1 MRPLAIPNMRL
12 FLASQLIVQLGN
24 WIRMVAAGLLVLEL
38 TDSGLL
44 VGLVLLAQF
53 APMMLLGPWAGVL
66 ADRFHRLTLLLVV
79 GVFNGLVAVVFA
91 VVVAVGAANS
101 VVVLLLSLAGG
112 VITALENP
120 PRRAFVADLVP
131 DEVLPSAVA
140 LNATIMTVA
149 KLLTPALTA
158 FLITTTGMTWCFAIS
173 AATFV
178 PQLLLLLRIKRADLR
193 PWVRLPR
200 EPGQLRQ
207 GLAYVA
213 STPAIRAPLVLL
225 TALGLFSTGAHQ
237 ILLPL
242 FAQRE
247 LAGDEG
253 TYTVL
258 FTALGVGSVLGSL
271 LSARPAFASTR
282 ALYWLALAFG
292 VANTALALSPTLVMA
307 TVTATVVG
315 VLVMM
320 IITVASAQVQVAAES
335 AMRGR
340 VSALLSIVFLCTGAL
355 GNPVIGL
362 LADVAGTR
370 VALLAGAAV
379 AVATGLVLLAAAHTG
394 RARHDEVEQ
403 VTREDSPPRQDSS
416 TR

>member
-24 WIRMVAAGLLVLEL
+24 WTRMVAAGLLVLQL

-44 VGLVLLAQF
+44 VGLVALAQF
-53 APMMLLGPWAGVL
+53 APMLVLGPWAGVL
-66 ADRFHRLTLLLVV
+66 ADRFHRLTLLVVV

-91 VVVAVGAANS
+91 VAVAVGAAGS
-101 VVVLLLSLAGG
+101 WMVLLLSAAGG

-131 DEVLPSAVA
+131 DEVLPAAVA
-140 LNATIMTVA
+140 LNATVMTVA

-158 FLITTTGMTWCFAIS
+158 FVITTAGMAWCFALS

-178 PQLLLLLRIKRADLR
+178 PQLALLLRIRRPDLR
-193 PWVRLPR
+193 PWVRVPR

-213 STPAIRAPLVLL
+213 RTPAIRSPLVLL

-237 ILLPL
+237 VLLPL

-258 FTALGVGSVLGSL
+258 FAALGVGSVVGSV
-271 LSARPAFASTR
+271 LSARPVFGSTR
-282 ALYWLALAFG
+282 ALNWLAVAFG
-292 VANTALALSPTLVMA
+292 VANTALALSPTLV
-307 TVTATVVG
+307 TATGAAALVG

-320 IITVASAQVQVAAES
+320 IVTVASAQVQVAAEP

-362 LADVAGTR
+362 LADVSGTR

-379 AVATGLVLLAAAHTG
+379 AVATGGVLLAARGLRPAGVHPV
-394 RARHDEVEQ
+394 EVPAPEEC
-403 VTREDSPPRQDSS
+403 R
-416 TR
+416 

>member
-24 WIRMVAAGLLVLEL
+24 WTRMVAAGLLVLQL

-44 VGLVLLAQF
+44 VGLVALAQF
-53 APMMLLGPWAGVL
+53 APMLVLGPWAGVL

-91 VVVAVGAANS
+91 VAVAVGAAS
-101 VVVLLLSLAGG
+101 SWVVLLLSAAGG

-131 DEVLPSAVA
+131 DEVLPAAVA
-140 LNATIMTVA
+140 LNATVMTVA

-158 FLITTTGMTWCFAIS
+158 FVITTAGMSWCFALS
-173 AATFV
+173 AVTFV
-178 PQLLLLLRIKRADLR
+178 PQLALLLRIRRPDLR
-193 PWVRLPR
+193 PWVRVPR

-213 STPAIRAPLVLL
+213 RTPAIRSPLVLL

-237 ILLPL
+237 VLLPL

-258 FTALGVGSVLGSL
+258 FAALGVGSVVGSV
-271 LSARPAFASTR
+271 LSARPVFGSTR
-282 ALYWLALAFG
+282 ALNWLAVAFG
-292 VANTALALSPTLVMA
+292 VANTALALSPTLV
-307 TVTATVVG
+307 TATVAAALVG

-320 IITVASAQVQVAAES
+320 IVTVASAQVQVAAEP

-362 LADVAGTR
+362 LADVSGTR

-379 AVATGLVLLAAAHTG
+379 AAVTGGVLLAARG
-394 RARHDEVEQ
+394 LRPARVHAVGVPAPEEC
-403 VTREDSPPRQDSS
+403 R
-416 TR
+416 